1 MFVKQRE
8 LSNYE
13 RYLLEVKDRIQIDK
27 YDSDK
32 LFTLEKGLLGEAYFY
47 ESIKD
52 CEGGAKIWDLRLNI
66 KGESQYDFIIVSNK
80 KIVHF
85 DTKYYEGKY
94 NYNNGVFMS
103 EYNYVIN
110 NPLHKLDIQHNKL
123 QELVRKLGI
132 NYEVLSYVIF
142 VGEQFEVIGY
152 KGDKRILFNKDLD
165 RIVESLNEC
174 EVTEEEIQI
183 ARNLSAYYYDKGVY
197 DRIYYYPF
205 DLMRKGVK
213 CPKCRR
219 FLPLME
225 KNAKKV
231 RCTCGCEYT
240 KKEIVRLA
248 FDAIHLLKNTSVTS
262 GDIFDFTGVGK
273 TTIKKVLSREYE
285 KIGVNRS
292 TAYVTSKSDGMLIKE
307 EVYLYKVEVMKSN
320 EKVSSESIW
329 RHFRR

>member
-32 LFTLEKGLLGEAYFY
+32 LFSLEKGLLGEAYFY
-47 ESIKD
+47 ESVKD
-52 CEGGAKIWDLRLNI
+52 CESGAKIWDLRLNI

-85 DTKYYEGKY
+85 DTKFYEGKY

-110 NPLHKLDIQHNKL
+110 NPLHKLDMQHNKL

-213 CPKCRR
+213 CPKCHR

-231 RCTCGCEYT
+231 RCACGCEYT
-240 KKEIVRLA
+240 KKEIVPLA

-307 EVYLYKVEVMKSN
+307 EVYLYKVEIMKSN